1 MARNRILELQQS
13 TEGKWEYIPDPDESE
28 IKDNADFLTSMELAL
43 RLVPVYRSSHPRV
56 KAQDISLDTIIN
68 ILPEWLK
75 DTIYAIGVLAE
86 LLMTRFMIDGKW
98 VKFSKWRI
106 GWNFMSLIM
115 IYKAAKDIV
124 KEFKKP
130 SE

>member
-1 MARNRILELQQS
+1 MARYRILELQQS
-13 TEGKWEYIPDPDESE
+13 AEGVWEYIPDPDESE
-28 IKDNADFLTSMELAL
+28 VKQNLDFLTSMELAL
-43 RLVPVYRSSHPRV
+43 RLVPINRSGHPLV
-56 KAQDISLDTIIN
+56 TAQDLSLDTIIN

-75 DTIYAIGVLAE
+75 DTIYAISVLAE
-86 LLMTRFMIDGKW
+86 LLTSRFMVDGKW

-124 KEFKKP
+124 KAFKKP